1 MASLLAGGVGAA
13 ALYRNRIGRL
23 ATLPVTP

>member
-1 MASLLAGGVGAA
+1 MVRLFAGGPGAA

-23 ATLPVTP
+23 AAMRDTP